1 MSEMEVRPSLID
13 RIRSII
19 AEHTIIE
26 RGARGVEIYV
36 VPSIELNPIKLTDEG
51 KVYGLRVVGY
61 RNGLKEVF
69 NYISSSSEP
78 YLIESYIFSSEEP
91 STGIFLLN
99 VINEERLWKIVKKLA
114 DIDGVEFIEIHG
126 PVKSL
131 SNFFANHWLFPPS
144 IMGDKAIIIP
154 RSILRDF
161 VTKLGYDVLKDL
173 IKDLARNIKSYIA
186 KEKLDLDVIIEI
198 IRVLGLGDIVSV
210 RVTKNNLKLEVNEP
224 RIDKNICLI
233 YLELFNELLDLD
245 LDLDKFDETSCTF
258 RVKKH

>member
-154 RSILRDF
+154 RFILRDF

-198 IRVLGLGDIVSV
+198 IRVLGLGDVVSV

>member
-1 MSEMEVRPSLID
+1 
-13 RIRSII
+13 
-19 AEHTIIE
+19 
-26 RGARGVEIYV
+26 
-36 VPSIELNPIKLTDEG
+36 
-51 KVYGLRVVGY
+51 
-61 RNGLKEVF
+61 
-69 NYISSSSEP
+69 
-78 YLIESYIFSSEEP
+78 
-91 STGIFLLN
+91 
-99 VINEERLWKIVKKLA
+99 
-114 DIDGVEFIEIHG
+114 
-126 PVKSL
+126 
-131 SNFFANHWLFPPS
+131 
-144 IMGDKAIIIP
+144 MGDKAIIIP
-154 RSILRDF
+154 RFILRDF

-198 IRVLGLGDIVSV
+198 IRVLGLGDVVSV